1 MFHNDNKKDEVVTT
15 KNDVSPESKQFIHD
29 MREAFCPII
38 FNDVNEKPLTYDNAS
53 NFPMFSLGVNNLAS
67 TIVLDKDPGELTIH
81 QLHGLDSSNKN
92 LALQI
97 LTNRI
102 KEETLMSIMSLF
114 DSIDFEMKDFFL
126 KYFWIRETIERKIR
140 EDNLI
145 DKVCH
150 SFVYSHTFSAIDPTK
165 ESIES
170 TAKLRNI
177 VTNQCFTAVVS
188 ILNDAINESVDNVL
202 LRIHLIP
209 NIAEVRDEIIKIFNV
224 PKEDQSA
231 DRFWVLADISI
242 KNNLSESLMLTYP
255 VIKQNIQNIMDS
267 FHYTGFYIYEDE
279 LEDAYKKAEEK
290 RNKGE
295 YLGEF

>member
-15 KNDVSPESKQFIHD
+15 ENNISIESKQLIHE

-38 FNDVNEKPLTYDNAS
+38 FNDVNEEPLAYDNAS
-53 NFPMFSLGVNNLAS
+53 NFPMFSLGANNLSS
-67 TIVLDKDPGELTIH
+67 TVALDKDPGELTII

-102 KEETLMSIMSLF
+102 KEETLMSVMSLF

-140 EDNLI
+140 ENNLI
-145 DKVCH
+145 DKICH
-150 SFVYSHTFSAIDPTK
+150 NLVYSHAFSAIDPTK
-165 ESIES
+165 EAIES
-170 TAKLRNI
+170 TVKFRNR
-177 VTNQCFTAVVS
+177 VSDQCFTAIVS

-209 NIAEVRDEIIKIFNV
+209 NIAELKDEIVKRFDV

-231 DRFWVLADISI
+231 DRFWILADISI
-242 KNNLSESLMLTYP
+242 KNNLSESLMLAYP
-255 VIKQNIQNIMDS
+255 VIKQNIQNIIDS

-290 RNKGE
+290 RCKEGC
-295 YLGEF
+295 LGEF